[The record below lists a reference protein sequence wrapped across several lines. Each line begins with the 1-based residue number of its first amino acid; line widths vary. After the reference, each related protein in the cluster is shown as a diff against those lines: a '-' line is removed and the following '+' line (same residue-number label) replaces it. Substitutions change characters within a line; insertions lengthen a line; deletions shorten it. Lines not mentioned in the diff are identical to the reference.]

1 LLSCTLAPRINRRG
15 RPLTRPTHARY
26 RLAASK
32 SELQARLKRNLYVIH
47 EKELTFYIQNCRAL
61 GTISVFLAIFAN
73 GSFYGRYAANF
84 RVPDSSFLQVWNVFT
99 MLAMML
105 ELVVVCKTT
114 QLTIFMPG
122 LSLRGPE
129 GSVSRAVGIMREEHE
144 KVVRFFGAGIL
155 CFVFS
160 AMCQCWILFGFYD
173 KDYCVAAGGRWV
185 EDGGLPLRPG
195 TPRCDFNATP
205 PSSPPSSEAECPG
218 WQVVCDLKG
227 RGYSTDQYLALPLI
241 GLLGLSL
248 VAMAHVTCRL
258 RREVPPPRRHPNE
271 DRGAGGAAACGGVAR

>member
-1 LLSCTLAPRINRRG
+1 MNSVRQPLTLLSCTLAPRINTPG

-195 TPRCDFNATP
+195 TPRCDFVRPIPPLTP
-205 PSSPPSSEAECPG
+205 PCLTMHPSASPPPPARTRPS
-218 WQVVCDLKG
+218 
-227 RGYSTDQYLALPLI
+227 LARPPAARPL
-241 GLLGLSL
+241 
-248 VAMAHVTCRL
+248 
-258 RREVPPPRRHPNE
+258 RHAS
-271 DRGAGGAAACGGVAR
+271 R

>member
-1 LLSCTLAPRINRRG
+1 
-15 RPLTRPTHARY
+15 
-26 RLAASK
+26 
-32 SELQARLKRNLYVIH
+32 
-47 EKELTFYIQNCRAL
+47 
-61 GTISVFLAIFAN
+61 
-73 GSFYGRYAANF
+73 
-84 RVPDSSFLQVWNVFT
+84 

-185 EDGGLPLRPG
+185 EDGDLPLRPG
-195 TPRCDFNATP
+195 TPRCDFVRPIPPLTP
-205 PSSPPSSEAECPG
+205 PCLTIASLCLTAPPCPNSPLARPPPGRAPPAPRLARKPFSPVAPVPSRPHRPRHRPKRRFAACAQTRALRDRKDEPHSS
-218 WQVVCDLKG
+218 
-227 RGYSTDQYLALPLI
+227 LALPQ
-241 GLLGLSL
+241 
-248 VAMAHVTCRL
+248 T
-258 RREVPPPRRHPNE
+258 PPHPTTTPWVHPRT
-271 DRGAGGAAACGGVAR
+271 A

>member
-1 LLSCTLAPRINRRG
+1 M
-15 RPLTRPTHARY
+15 
-26 RLAASK
+26 
-32 SELQARLKRNLYVIH
+32 
-47 EKELTFYIQNCRAL
+47 
-61 GTISVFLAIFAN
+61 
-73 GSFYGRYAANF
+73 
-84 RVPDSSFLQVWNVFT
+84 PDSSFLQVWNVFT

-185 EDGGLPLRPG
+185 EDGDLPLRPG
-195 TPRCDFNATP
+195 TPRCDFVRPIPPLTP
-205 PSSPPSSEAECPG
+205 PCLTIASLCLTAPPCPNSPLARPRPPAARGSPSLLSPRCRRAH
-218 WQVVCDLKG
+218 
-227 RGYSTDQYLALPLI
+227 TDPDTDPSGALRLA
-241 GLLGLSL
+241 
-248 VAMAHVTCRL
+248 R
-258 RREVPPPRRHPNE
+258 RREH
-271 DRGAGGAAACGGVAR
+271 